1 MCDIPFGS
9 FICIYTGVIRKE
21 DDAETNGRVIGDE
34 YFANLNFI
42 ESGEATKAQWFWIFQ
57 LSDRFGC
64 YTVHFFQKYYTLII
78 KRVK

>member
-42 ESGEATKAQWFWIFQ
+42 ESGEATKAQWFFSYRKFESAFINITRLVLFEKV
-57 LSDRFGC
+57 
-64 YTVHFFQKYYTLII
+64 Y
-78 KRVK
+78 

>member
-42 ESGEATKAQWFWIFQ
+42 ESGEATKVWWF
-57 LSDRFGC
+57 L
-64 YTVHFFQKYYTLII
+64 YLNLII
-78 KRVK
+78 TLRP

>member
-21 DDAETNGRVIGDE
+21 DDAENSGRMIGDE

-42 ESGEATKAQWFWIFQ
+42 ESAESTKVEVKRNMHDSGNEDIFTQ
-57 LSDRFGC
+57 EC
-64 YTVHFFQKYYTLII
+64 Y
-78 KRVK
+78 